1 MATITILIIAAIILF
16 WGTFAKI
23 MNRVFKIISRVVL
36 ILIVLGIIY
45 KYNGLSIYKEL
56 PNDLSKENLKE
67 AVDEF
72 EDTYTDVKEF
82 AKDVKKDVDYI
93 IE

>member
-1 MATITILIIAAIILF
+1 MTITIIIIASIILF
-16 WGTFAKI
+16 WGLFAKI
-23 MNRVFKIISRVVL
+23 LNKVFKIISRVVL
-36 ILIVLGIIY
+36 IIIIVACIY
-45 KYNGLSIYKEL
+45 KYNGLSIYEEL
-56 PNDLSKENLKE
+56 PNDLSKENLKD

-82 AKDVKKDVDYI
+82 TKDVKKDVDYI